1 MDSRTCWPFPDF
13 RRPTRAEVMAWAA
26 VTAVSLSGSTVR
38 MRRGRVASDPPCT
51 LVRPDSAWM
60 IGS

>member
-1 MDSRTCWPFPDF
+1 
-13 RRPTRAEVMAWAA
+13 MAWAA

-38 MRRGRVASDPPCT
+38 MRRGRVASEPPCT
-51 LVRPDSAWM
+51 LVKPDSAWM